1 MHRQRLYFIDGIAKL
16 AATADQLLASV
27 RPFHRVRIRPDYITD
42 PFAAKSGLEA
52 MKTLLAIAPA
62 LSMPNPNSS
71 PQAAFVMY
79 KHSPELAKL
88 FPSGG
93 IAMPKGGIAPW
104 IKRVHPRVHREIM
117 AMPKTDRGSIWKA
130 LNAILQR
137 HEADEALVGKLYGMA
152 GPNFHGHAHPEV
164 LLREGRHLGDLTG
177 LSKPAKGK
185 LFDVWERMF
194 RSGMDSFTL
203 KRLTG
208 RDMFQKP
215 RGITN
220 AVRDQ
225 LNRTYGY
232 WNRYQY
238 VMKKPNPRA
247 FILRDILTLRSRGKS
262 NDLIRRIINR
272 RAGLG

>member
-1 MHRQRLYFIDGIAKL
+1 
-16 AATADQLLASV
+16 
-27 RPFHRVRIRPDYITD
+27 
-42 PFAAKSGLEA
+42 
-52 MKTLLAIAPA
+52 
-62 LSMPNPNSS
+62 
-71 PQAAFVMY
+71 
-79 KHSPELAKL
+79 
-88 FPSGG
+88 
-93 IAMPKGGIAPW
+93 
-104 IKRVHPRVHREIM
+104 
-117 AMPKTDRGSIWKA
+117 
-130 LNAILQR
+130 
-137 HEADEALVGKLYGMA
+137 
-152 GPNFHGHAHPEV
+152 
-164 LLREGRHLGDLTG
+164 LGNLTG